1 MNKLISK
8 ILEQADYDRY
18 LFLTYDNDEIIG
30 LNFHQGIGDPL
41 DYYFATPCPHL
52 TEIYKRLTYHND
64 KYKNENWDIRV
75 NKAISIYTMA
85 FIFNED
91 EEDFKTYKND
101 EIKTAL
107 NNIIKQLN

>member
-1 MNKLISK
+1 
-8 ILEQADYDRY
+8 
-18 LFLTYDNDEIIG
+18 
-30 LNFHQGIGDPL
+30 
-41 DYYFATPCPHL
+41 L
-52 TEIYKRLTYHND
+52 TEIYRRLTYQND
-64 KYKNENWDIRV
+64 KYKNKNWDIRV